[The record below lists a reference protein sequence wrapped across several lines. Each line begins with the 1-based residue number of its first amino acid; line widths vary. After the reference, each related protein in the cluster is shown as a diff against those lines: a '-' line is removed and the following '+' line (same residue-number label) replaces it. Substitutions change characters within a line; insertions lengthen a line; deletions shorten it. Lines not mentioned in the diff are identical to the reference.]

1 MTALRTRLW
10 AALACLA
17 GLFPAAG
24 AASVGQPSKAIAKHA
39 ALTASAKAPLTRPLA
54 VAALN
59 PNGPAQPFVLQAS
72 ASDRALAERCLA
84 QAVYYEAGLQP
95 VAGQEA
101 VAQTVLNRLRHPD
114 YPKSVCGVVYEG
126 SALRTGCQFSFTC
139 DGSLRRGV
147 DAALWLQSMT
157 VAKQALNG
165 FVPCR
170 RWARRP
176 TTTPT
181 TCARTGR
188 WRASADHPDRRSH
201 LLPLA
206 GRERRC
212 EPAFNGQYAGHEA
225 DLSTVLRATDPR
237 LETLRPAVL
246 RRTAARAPDL
256 REAVARNNAGGYRMI
271 EATYT
276 TTAERRVHS
285 VIPAATPS
293 PRPAVATQTAAAL
306 PTPAIHPAQVTLPP
320 VHPTEVVA
328 QTVIATAPK

>member
-72 ASDRALAERCLA
+72 ASDRALAEHCLA

-126 SALRTGCQFSFTC
+126 SSLRTGCQFSFTC

-147 DAALWLQSMT
+147 DASLWLQSMT
-157 VAKQALNG
+157 IAKQALNG
-165 FVPCR
+165 FVMPAVGEATYYHADYVRPYWAGALR
-170 RWARRP
+170 RITQIGAHIFY
-176 TTTPT
+176 
-181 TCARTGR
+181 R
-188 WRASADHPDRRSH
+188 WPGASGDAS
-201 LLPLA
+201 
-206 GRERRC
+206 
-212 EPAFNGQYAGHEA
+212 AFNGQYAGHEA

-237 LETLRPAVL
+237 LETVRPAVL

-285 VIPAATPS
+285 VIPAAAPS
-293 PRPAVATQTAAAL
+293 PRPAVAAQTAAAL
-306 PTPAIHPAQVTLPP
+306 PTPAVHPAKVTLPP

-328 QTVIATAPK
+328 QTVFATAPK